1 MRREWSLHHRR
12 TAMLI
17 VEILIIAM
25 AMAVVGLFSLVV
37 LVGAA
42 FALASFLWIAFRAI
56 FQPSYLSNLLDG

>member
-1 MRREWSLHHRR
+1 
-12 TAMLI
+12 MLI